1 MAYTETDSHYKI
13 WVLFSFADRCGANH
27 SQTRFSKAFR
37 GTPNLVSLPHSILSD
52 VDGVL
57 ELAARLPFLLGL
69 FSHSLAFVLS
79 GEMAFAYFLRH
90 APSGFFVNN
99 GGNLDAIRCFIFLLV
114 AALGSGGMSL
124 IALLMNH
131 RARVGIVNKHLS
143 QSLQVAQFWPQTCG
157 VGEMAIRY
165 RSI

>member
-1 MAYTETDSHYKI
+1 MAYTEADSHYKV

-27 SQTRFSKAFR
+27 SRTSFSKAFR

-57 ELAARLPFLLGL
+57 ELAARLPLLLGL
-69 FSHSLAFVLS
+69 FSYSLAFVFS

-90 APSGFFVNN
+90 APSGFSVNN
-99 GGNLDAIRCFIFLLV
+99 GGNLDAILCFTLLV
-114 AALGSGGMSL
+114 AALGSGWMSL

-131 RARVGIVNKHLS
+131 RPRVGIMSKHLS

-157 VGEMAIRY
+157 VGEMAIRS